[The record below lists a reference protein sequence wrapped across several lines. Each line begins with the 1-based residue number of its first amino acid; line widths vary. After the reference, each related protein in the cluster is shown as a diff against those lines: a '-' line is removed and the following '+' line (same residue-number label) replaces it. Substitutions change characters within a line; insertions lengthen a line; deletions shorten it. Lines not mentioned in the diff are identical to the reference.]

1 MASVEGHTLTK
12 LVDFSIGA
20 VKDYG
25 SPMRDIAKFN
35 AVEKPIGPLDV
46 TDPSGSIDRQ
56 EHSLDPRQSS
66 RWREQAGAENC
77 SRYCD

>member
-1 MASVEGHTLTK
+1 MTK

-56 EHSLDPRQSS
+56 EHSLEPMARAG
-66 RWREQAGAENC
+66 RGRELLPLL
-77 SRYCD
+77 